1 MSALE
6 SLLSNL
12 DPRTIQAMAARVGAS
27 PEQTQSA
34 IQAALPMILG
44 AMQRN
49 ASTPNGAEALHRAV
63 QRDHSGVDLGQLL
76 GGMLGGGGGGLGGM
90 LGGQQGGG
98 GGLLGAVMGVVMGGG
113 HSAPAQRSPIENGMA
128 ILGHVLGARQD
139 RAAQG
144 VSRASGMDPGSA
156 AQLMAM
162 LAPMIMAALGR
173 SQQQRGLDAG
183 GLAGILG
190 QDVARMRGAPAGGA
204 AAGGSGLSSV
214 LDTDGDGDVD
224 ADDLLRAGAGI
235 FGAMMRR

>member
-1 MSALE
+1 
-6 SLLSNL
+6 LLSNL

-27 PEQTQSA
+27 PQQTQSA

-49 ASTPNGAEALHRAV
+49 AATPGGAEALHRAV
-63 QRDHSGVDLGQLL
+63 QRDHTGVDLGQLL
-76 GGMLGGGGGGLGGM
+76 GGMLGGGGQSRGGGDALGGL

-98 GGLLGAVMGVVMGGG
+98 GGLLGAVMGAVMGGG
-113 HSAPAQRSPIENGMA
+113 HSAPAPRSPVENGMA

-139 RAAQG
+139 RAAMG

-156 AQLMAM
+156 GQLMAM

-173 SQQQRGLDAG
+173 SQQQGGLDAG

-224 ADDLLRAGAGI
+224 AEDLLRAGAGI